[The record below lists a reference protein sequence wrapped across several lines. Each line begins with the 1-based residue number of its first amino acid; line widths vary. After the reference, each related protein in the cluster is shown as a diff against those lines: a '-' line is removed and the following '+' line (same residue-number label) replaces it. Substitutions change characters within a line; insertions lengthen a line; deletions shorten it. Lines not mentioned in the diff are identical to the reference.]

1 MSDTTIIESTASR
14 PFRVRPNEFDVT
26 GRVCVSSPAAVRDA
40 VQEIFHQAFPGSA
53 FDALWVAFH
62 DFERLFRGNF
72 EDYFGCDT
80 LYHDIQHTLDMSLAM
95 ARLLAGYEK
104 TVAEAD
110 RLGHARALTGLIAAL
125 FHDAGYVRRRSESAV
140 LNGAEF
146 TGHHVSRSA
155 EFLRSYLPR
164 IGLRDQVAIATQ
176 VVHFTGYEMSLDD
189 IELDDPKDSVMGHLL
204 GTADLLAQMADR
216 CYLEKCRDRLYA
228 EFVLA
233 GVATRPTDAPA
244 GIQYASGVDLLR
256 QTPGFYRLSARDRL
270 ENKFNR
276 AYRYMEVVCDGRNP
290 YFEAVEQNLTYLER
304 VIEQEQWSALRRQP
318 PCFTVLAE
326 PMRHVSGLVSRYL
339 ARFQMPSGSL
349 GHQAVPAAG

>member
-1 MSDTTIIESTASR
+1 MSELTLIERTASR
-14 PFRVRPNEFDVT
+14 PFRIRPNEFDVT
-26 GRVCVSSPAAVRDA
+26 GKVRVSSPSDVRDA
-40 VQEIFHQAFPGSA
+40 VQDLFQQAFPGSA
-53 FDALWVAFH
+53 YDALWVAFH
-62 DFERLFRGNF
+62 DFERLFRGNY

-80 LYHDIQHTLDMSLAM
+80 LYHDIQHTLDMTLAM

-104 TVAEAD
+104 AAETAD
-110 RLGHARALTGLIAAL
+110 RLGPERAVTGLIAAL
-125 FHDAGYVRRRSESAV
+125 FHDAGYIRRRTETTV

-164 IGLRDQVAIATQ
+164 IGLGAQAAIAAQ
-176 VVHFTGYEMSLDD
+176 VVHFTGYEISLDD
-189 IELDDPKDSVMGHLL
+189 IELDDPRDSLMGHLL

-233 GVATRPTDAPA
+233 GVATRQMESPS
-244 GIQYASGVDLLR
+244 GIQYVSGIDLLR
-256 QTPGFYRLSARDRL
+256 QTPGFYRLSVLDRL
-270 ENKFNR
+270 EKKFNR

-290 YFEAVEQNLTYLER
+290 YFEAVEQNLTHLER
-304 VIEQEQWSALRRQP
+304 VIEREDWSMLRRQP

-339 ARFQMPSGSL
+339 ARFRMPARPTPEPL
-349 GHQAVPAAG
+349 PAG